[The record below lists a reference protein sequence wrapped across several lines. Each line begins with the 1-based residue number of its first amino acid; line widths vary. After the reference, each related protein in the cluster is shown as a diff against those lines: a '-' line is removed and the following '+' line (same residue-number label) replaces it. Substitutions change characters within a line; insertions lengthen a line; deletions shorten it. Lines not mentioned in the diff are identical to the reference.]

1 LPTNHASSIPKRN
14 TDTAFRYGGD
24 EFTIIL
30 PATDADIAKNIVGRL
45 RPEWL
50 QVPRAPYPI
59 VRTPIEFSTGIAQ
72 FPEDA
77 ETADG
82 LIFLVDTALYRAKR
96 QEGYKCALV
105 SELVTLETEASS
117 LETLDPIYALAAA
130 VDSRDPHTYG
140 HSKRVAT
147 IAEMIGEAIGL
158 SRNELADLRAACLV
172 HDIGKVGIPNSLLTK
187 PGKPTDEEWR
197 VITKHCAEGARIVG
211 CVRELAPLAPVILHH
226 HEWYDG
232 TGYPEGLKGE
242 DIPLG
247 ARIIGIA
254 DAYDTMTTPRPYGEV
269 MSQEEALEELRRCS
283 GTQFDPELVE
293 ALCWAAKEAAGQD

>member
-1 LPTNHASSIPKRN
+1 VTDELTELYNRRHFYEVLESEMRRTRRYGGSFSLIMLDLDGLKQYNDRFGHTNGDAVLRCLAQTIKSIFRN

-45 RPEWL
+45 RSEWL

-117 LETLDPIYALAAA
+117 LETLDPIYALAAVV
-130 VDSRDPHTYG
+130 VD
-140 HSKRVAT
+140 
-147 IAEMIGEAIGL
+147 
-158 SRNELADLRAACLV
+158 
-172 HDIGKVGIPNSLLTK
+172 
-187 PGKPTDEEWR
+187 
-197 VITKHCAEGARIVG
+197 
-211 CVRELAPLAPVILHH
+211 
-226 HEWYDG
+226 
-232 TGYPEGLKGE
+232 
-242 DIPLG
+242 
-247 ARIIGIA
+247 
-254 DAYDTMTTPRPYGEV
+254 
-269 MSQEEALEELRRCS
+269 
-283 GTQFDPELVE
+283 
-293 ALCWAAKEAAGQD
+293 